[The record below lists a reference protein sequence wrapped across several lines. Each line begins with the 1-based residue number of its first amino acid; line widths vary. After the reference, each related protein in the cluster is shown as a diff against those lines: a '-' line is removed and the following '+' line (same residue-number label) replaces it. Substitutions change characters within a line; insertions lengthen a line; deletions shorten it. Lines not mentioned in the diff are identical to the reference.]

1 MKPISFALIGKEV
14 LFSKLDA
21 QLVGYGVFIVIIGSA
36 VSVFLLLLK
45 TFQHFF
51 STAREKICLFFAAVI

>member
-21 QLVGYGVFIVIIGSA
+21 QLVGYGVLIVIIGSL
-36 VSVFLLLLK
+36 VSDILLHVACETK
-45 TFQHFF
+45 FF
-51 STAREKICLFFAAVI
+51 I

>member
-21 QLVGYGVFIVIIGSA
+21 QLIGYGVLIVVIGSA
-36 VSVFLLLLK
+36 VS
-45 TFQHFF
+45 
-51 STAREKICLFFAAVI
+51 FAGSFH